1 MCSLRTIFIHMN
13 VTHANFHCKRIFRW
27 ECLLKLLVIVALH
40 HIRPLPD
47 TLKIMPKA
55 IQTDEILSSWFFLPV
70 SLFYSQLLALSIW
83 LLRAFVCIVV
93 VVVVYGWQCLVC
105 DLLLFCQWLYG
116 NRIHSYGFSGTYV
129 VIITEHT
136 HGWKTISQFDRT
148 ENNPLPH
155 LVKKNAWNCRFFNL
169 TSFLFAAFFH
179 SLVCLSV
186 TMCVRARVYVCT
198 YKSKGER
205 HQTEQK
211 LHKSLCKSTHK
222 FVHLKFSNTQN
233 FPSVGFSL
241 SGNFFVIII
250 IIIFVSSMC
259 RMCFFFLHWRCIFM
273 RES

>member
-1 MCSLRTIFIHMN
+1 M
-13 VTHANFHCKRIFRW
+13 
-27 ECLLKLLVIVALH
+27 
-40 HIRPLPD
+40 
-47 TLKIMPKA
+47 
-55 IQTDEILSSWFFLPV
+55 
-70 SLFYSQLLALSIW
+70 
-83 LLRAFVCIVV
+83 

-105 DLLLFCQWLYG
+105 DVLLFSQWLYG

-186 TMCVRARVYVCT
+186 TMRVRACVCT
-198 YKSKGER
+198 YKPKGER

-250 IIIFVSSMC
+250 IIIFVSSLC
-259 RMCFFFLHWRCIFM
+259 RMCFFFYIGAIYLWENHNFAYEVKEAILHCYLFPLGRVSLVTANFVCVFSLFIYISSSLSTLANFSSFYPWILIFGIF
-273 RES
+273 ESDSNIIYSGISFSLWIE